1 MTSAGGKSCGCIAQS
16 TSEMNM
22 SLHPRKKGTLSA
34 TFRKM
39 KHITCKQEANQTL
52 SAEGARGVK
61 LVKLVKLEVVGGTVS
76 RADSQELGV
85 RRRGIRPA
93 VRNLVNNRTGSEQP
107 YGIWSTVRNQVD
119 CTECSQP
126 HGIS

>member
-1 MTSAGGKSCGCIAQS
+1 
-16 TSEMNM
+16 
-22 SLHPRKKGTLSA
+22 
-34 TFRKM
+34 M